1 MKKCNIFG
9 TFQHFKHFQTFSNI
23 FKHFPT
29 FSSIF
34 QHFQLFQVN
43 SFTMDTGQTSLDF
56 ESTTNFLQNNMQNLQ
71 QEIQTLSSY
80 NNNTSEYVQTTM
92 SSSLAP
98 NTTFNPDA
106 VHLNHHFSLLE
117 ILLIGVSSVS
127 ASLFTV
133 LGNALVII
141 AFIINRQLRTINNYG
156 RLDGNFENK
165 NLKFFL
171 KNHSLHAP
179 HLIINLAIAD
189 FFVGL
194 ISMNFFAVYTIQGGW
209 YLGPVLCDFWLT
221 LDYVASN
228 TSVMNLLI
236 ICIDR
241 YLSVQHA
248 IWYRNKRSIKHA
260 VAAMI
265 FSWVISLLIWGV
277 PIIGYQFW
285 NEKGRDLPEAQCY
298 RGSFENEKR

>member
-43 SFTMDTGQTSLDF
+43 SFTMDTGQTPLDF

-156 RLDGNFENK
+156 RLDGNFEKK
-165 NLKFFL
+165 NQKFFYL
-171 KNHSLHAP
+171 KNHSPTRPPSHHKPSNRRFFRRPDLNEFFRRLHDTRRLVLGTGTMRLLVDTRLRGEQHQRNEFID
-179 HLIINLAIAD
+179 HL
-189 FFVGL
+189 
-194 ISMNFFAVYTIQGGW
+194 
-209 YLGPVLCDFWLT
+209 
-221 LDYVASN
+221 
-228 TSVMNLLI
+228 
-236 ICIDR
+236 
-241 YLSVQHA
+241 H
-248 IWYRNKRSIKHA
+248 
-260 VAAMI
+260 
-265 FSWVISLLIWGV
+265 
-277 PIIGYQFW
+277 
-285 NEKGRDLPEAQCY
+285 
-298 RGSFENEKR
+298 

>member
-1 MKKCNIFG
+1 
-9 TFQHFKHFQTFSNI
+9 
-23 FKHFPT
+23 
-29 FSSIF
+29 
-34 QHFQLFQVN
+34 
-43 SFTMDTGQTSLDF
+43 MDKTTSLLNERDTF
-56 ESTTNFLQNNMQNLQ
+56 TSSSTNDSFIYSHDTST
-71 QEIQTLSSY
+71 EYLS
-80 NNNTSEYVQTTM
+80 TTM
-92 SSSLAP
+92 SALQP
-98 NTTFNPDA
+98 NTTFNPNA

-117 ILLIGVSSVS
+117 ILLIGISSVS

-141 AFIINRQLRTINNYG
+141 AFIVNRQLRTINNY
-156 RLDGNFENK
+156 
-165 NLKFFL
+165 
-171 KNHSLHAP
+171 
-179 HLIINLAIAD
+179 LIINLAIAD

-209 YLGPVLCDFWLT
+209 FLGAVLCDFWLT

-236 ICIDR
+236 ICVDR

-285 NEKGRDLPEAQCY
+285 SENGRDLPDAQCY
-298 RGSFENEKR
+298 SEN